1 MMKIGIEARWITY
14 NKTGFGNYALNLLK
28 ELSKIDNKNEF
39 IVYLNSDFSNNEIF
53 SKPNFKKRVIKTPLG
68 IYKHI
73 SIPLDIIS
81 KKRKFDF
88 FHFLYNAPSLLLPCP
103 FILTIHDVS
112 YKYVPNML
120 SKRNLLSVNTQL
132 LLNAKKASKII
143 TVSESAKKD
152 IINFYKIPEEKIN
165 VIYEGVDDSFRV
177 INEERKKKEIAVK
190 YGIPSQ
196 YLLYVGTYLPHKNL
210 ETLLY
215 AYHELRRT
223 QKISHSLVLAGK
235 KGRNY
240 DVISRLI
247 SKLCLDK
254 DVKTIG
260 FVRDEDLPYV
270 YNLSDL
276 FIFPSIY
283 EGFGLPLLEA
293 MACGVPVISSNTSC
307 LPEIGG
313 NAAIYFP
320 PKELGELAGTIFSVI
335 TNSNLRNGLIAR
347 GLRRA
352 KLFSWKTMAKKTL
365 NLYQDINQE
374 LD

>member
-1 MMKIGIEARWITY
+1 MKIGIEARWITY

-28 ELSKIDNKNEF
+28 ELGNIDDKNEF
-39 IVYLNSDFSNNEIF
+39 LVYLNSDFSNNEIF
-53 SKPNFKKRVIKTPLG
+53 SKPNFKKRVIKTPPG

-73 SIPLDIIS
+73 SIPLDIIT

-112 YKYVPNML
+112 YKYIPNML
-120 SKRNLLSVNTQL
+120 SKRNLLSINTQL

-143 TVSESAKKD
+143 TVSESSKKD
-152 IINFYKIPEEKIN
+152 IINFYKIPEEKIK
-165 VIYEGVDDSFRV
+165 VIYEGVDDSFRPM
-177 INEERKKKEIAVK
+177 NGDQERRGIVEK
-190 YGIPSQ
+190 YGLPSKF
-196 YLLYVGTYLPHKNL
+196 LLYVGTYLPHKNL

-215 AYHELRRT
+215 AYHELRRN
-223 QKISHSLVLAGK
+223 QKISQVLVLAGK

-240 DVISRLI
+240 DVISHLI

-260 FVRDEDLPYV
+260 FVRDEDLPYI

-293 MACGVPVISSNTSC
+293 MACGVPVISSDTSC

-313 NAAIYFP
+313 NAALYFS
-320 PKELGELAGTIFSVI
+320 PKEIEELARKIFSVI
-335 TNSNLRNGLIAR
+335 TNKNLRNDLIAR
-347 GLRRA
+347 GFRRA
-352 KLFSWKTMAKKTL
+352 KLFSWKTMAEKTL
-365 NLYQDINQE
+365 HLYQNVNRQ
-374 LD
+374 LG